1 MGGMKVVLQ
10 GKTVNKLN
18 RLLEQFEKERNLGG
32 ILRIFAIKAFAVGDT
47 IEKIAD
53 SLRTSEQTV
62 RNWLNEF
69 LLLGIRSIHQR
80 KSPGRP
86 KILTH
91 YEIGRLKK
99 ILENPPEKYGFLGG
113 CWDSKKIKHLI
124 FEKFGKTLSVKY
136 IPEILK
142 SIGLSF
148 RKARVEFGNKDDIL
162 RGIWVDKT
170 WPRILAT
177 AEKQGAHIF
186 FGDEAFFSVFGT
198 TGYTWLKAN
207 TDAVVKSTGS
217 KKNIGILGAI
227 NYTTG
232 KTHALMT
239 ELKIDGDAFICYL
252 KTLLNETRKPIHLIV
267 DNARYHKS
275 EKVKDFLRKT
285 RNRLTIHY
293 LPAYSPDYNP
303 IEGLW
308 KKLKKDTTHNVYF
321 ESIESLSDALI
332 QGLQRFRE
340 QPWEVK
346 ALFGFYEHLG

>member
-217 KKNIGILGAI
+217 KKNIGIL
-227 NYTTG
+227 
-232 KTHALMT
+232 LS
-239 ELKIDGDAFICYL
+239 L
-252 KTLLNETRKPIHLIV
+252 IHI
-267 DNARYHKS
+267 
-275 EKVKDFLRKT
+275 
-285 RNRLTIHY
+285 
-293 LPAYSPDYNP
+293 
-303 IEGLW
+303 
-308 KKLKKDTTHNVYF
+308 
-321 ESIESLSDALI
+321 
-332 QGLQRFRE
+332 
-340 QPWEVK
+340 
-346 ALFGFYEHLG
+346 

>member
-1 MGGMKVVLQ
+1 MGSIKVVLQ
-10 GKTVNKLN
+10 GKTINKLN
-18 RLLEQFEKERNLGG
+18 QLLEQFEKERNLGG
-32 ILRIFAIKAFAVGDT
+32 ILRIIAIKALAIGDS

-53 SLRTSEQTV
+53 HLRTSEQTV

-69 LLLGIRSIHQR
+69 LVIGVHSIWQQ

-86 KILTH
+86 RVLSD
-91 YEIGRLKK
+91 YEIHRLKR
-99 ILENPPEKYGFLGG
+99 ILANPPEKYGLLGG

-124 FEKFGKTLSVKY
+124 FEKFRKTLSVKY

-148 RKARVEFGNKDDIL
+148 RKARVEFGNKDDVL
-162 RGIWVDKT
+162 RGIWIDKT
-170 WPRILAT
+170 WPKILAT
-177 AEKQGAHIF
+177 AEKQDAHIF

-198 TGYTWLKAN
+198 TGYTWLPAN

-217 KKNIGILGAI
+217 KKNINILGAI

-239 ELKIDGDAFICYL
+239 ELKADGDSFICYL
-252 KTLLNETRKPIHLIV
+252 KVLLKETRKHIHLIV

-275 EKVKDFLRKT
+275 TKVKAFLRKV
-285 RNRLTIHY
+285 RNRLTLHY
-293 LPAYSPDYNP
+293 LPAYSPDFNP

-308 KKLKKDTTHNVYF
+308 KKLKKSTTHNVYF
-321 ESIESLSDALI
+321 ESIESLTDALI
-332 QGLQRFRE
+332 TGLKRFRE

-346 ALFGFYEHLG
+346 ALFGLYESLG